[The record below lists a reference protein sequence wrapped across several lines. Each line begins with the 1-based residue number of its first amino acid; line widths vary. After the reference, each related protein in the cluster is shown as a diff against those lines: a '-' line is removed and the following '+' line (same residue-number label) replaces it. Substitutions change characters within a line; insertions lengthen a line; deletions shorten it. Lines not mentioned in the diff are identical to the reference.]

1 MHPAPYFHIFLRK
14 MISCLFIPVLLD
26 HGVIIHT
33 CPMQQSTFLQTL
45 SRLSILIIPVL
56 FLLMIFSF
64 KKKEKNSLDAMDRSF
79 SKFLKSRVRRFERT
93 PEDRNSLP
101 PEPEQKLSS
110 FNEQH
115 GHSLHIRKPPVTFED
130 VAGINEVRVELE

>member
-33 CPMQQSTFLQTL
+33 RPMQQSTFLQTL

-110 FNEQH
+110 Y
-115 GHSLHIRKPPVTFED
+115 S
-130 VAGINEVRVELE
+130 